1 MKSINF
7 NSTALAS
14 DVYLVGC
21 GTGDVELLSIKAYK
35 IISNANVVLYDHLI
49 DPEILELVSPTALS
63 IYVGK
68 QKGCHSHSQ
77 DQINALICEH
87 AQKGLTV
94 ARLKSGDPY
103 IFGRGAEEAI
113 YIQEEG
119 YKVEVIAGISSALEA
134 PASAGIPVTARNYA
148 TNFSVVS
155 AHLKGSKVNLQWIDL
170 LRLESHTTVVLMGLS
185 LASKIQEAALKQGI
199 DPFLDVAI
207 ISHATRPSQNTHIT
221 TLNKLAQTANG
232 VESPA
237 VLVFGDV
244 VKLREY
250 LPRYKEQNEKTAK
263 EGLEHISSLYKNIYA
278 H

>member
-1 MKSINF
+1 MKHPTFKSM
-7 NSTALAS
+7 SLSS

-35 IISNANVVLYDHLI
+35 VISSADVILYDHLI
-49 DPEILELVSPTALS
+49 DPEILDLILPSSAC

-77 DQINALICEH
+77 DQINTLICEY
-87 AQKGLTV
+87 AQKGLSV

-113 YIQEEG
+113 YIQEKG
-119 YKVEVIAGISSALEA
+119 YTVEVIAGISSALEA

-155 AHLKGSKVNLQWIDL
+155 AHLKGSRINLQWIDL
-170 LRLESHTTVVLMGLS
+170 LRLDNHTTVVLMGLT
-185 LASKIQEAALKQGI
+185 LANKIQEAALEHGI
-199 DPFLDVAI
+199 DPFMDVAV
-207 ISHATRPSQNTHIT
+207 ISNATRPSQNTHIT
-221 TLNKLAQTANG
+221 TLNRLAETADTIK
-232 VESPA
+232 SPA

-244 VKLREY
+244 VRLREY
-250 LPRYKEQNEKTAK
+250 LPRYKEQTERTPTDN
-263 EGLEHISSLYKNIYA
+263 LEHIRSLYKNIYA